1 VHLTGVLLDNR
12 VECTFLD
19 SKEAKNVIFCRP
31 LEESLHNV
39 ATLQTRNEE
48 FIHNFITESTGNYL
62 VTDVTLSDGS
72 TYKNVRFKLVEST
85 EEELPCSTINLSA
98 LGVPSTFTEIVR
110 PTVLQP
116 TILNESSD
124 KVEKKEVYVENKF
137 VSTDSTKDVFEAR
150 ILEQRLNNEKI
161 RLEEERQQLVVEQTR
176 LNADRKLQKTLEDYK
191 SELLHEYYL
200 IGEKQ
205 KELLSSELLDSVGS
219 IGNTLQEQFNKQQE
233 QASLYLNEVAS
244 ANLKELKESQNR
256 KINEIKKELND
267 LLNEKVENNSFAVDK
282 RFIERSAE
290 LKTLFSEKLITELEA
305 YKQKIIKEVSGITF
319 SIDRL
324 IDEKIE
330 ANTDNLDKLLITRAG
345 EIQDQ
350 FDTKLSEV
358 KSSTITEAKEISRN
372 STNLFFTE
380 KAEEL
385 SVMLKEHED
394 AITSTANDKVSE
406 LVKAINEQ
414 KNNLDNII
422 LNKTE
427 ELNTLVQEFNL
438 KIDNKNIDADS
449 KLKSIKEAV
458 DAIINEYK
466 ESFNS
471 HLLNAKDVIFE
482 DHNTFKTSTEVLI
495 NEQNNII
502 ESKANSAVDLIKATA
517 TEQKAFIDSQISIIE
532 SKINNATDSIE
543 TISKNTTSKI
553 PLLEDKIQEVETII
567 LDHKENLNTL
577 VFQGITDL
585 KKIILEFTNE
595 TQSRIPG
602 LDEKIQK
609 INEYISTLL
618 TEKIAVKKLVE
629 ENKQYTDKKITA
641 ATQDAKEYAR
651 RILELGGGGG
661 SVAVQY
667 ANGGTMNGTLN
678 VTGQYLSGGKDLA
691 TIFSGSTPYI
701 LVDATSSIQPVRG
714 RNIASG
720 CYSNI
725 GGGQY
730 NIASGC
736 YSTITGGL
744 SGVADWN
751 YTTVG
756 GGICNTASLYYSV
769 VAGGAN
775 NCAVNVAT
783 TIGGGLNNCAN
794 GAVAT
799 VAGGEYNSASGDYAF
814 IGGGTCNCTLGC
826 NSVIAGGITNCAT
839 GNCSFIG
846 SGDTNCA
853 ANTND
858 VVAGG
863 NHNCSSGGASFVG
876 GGRLNFSSSQYTTV
890 AGGNQNC
897 SIAYAAA
904 VVGGQSNIASGAYS
918 FVGGGG
924 SNCVLTDSGFIGG
937 GCHNRVTTSGDYGV
951 GLIGG
956 GVNNCVNGDHAA
968 VVAGDSNR
976 ALGQNSFVG
985 GGGANTASESE
996 SVVVGGFCNTASGYR
1011 SFVGG
1016 GGANTASESESVVV
1030 GGFCNTA
1037 SGYRS
1042 FVGAGRSNCIDSVI
1056 DSSVI
1061 GGFNNSVFG
1070 DSSIIGGGCYNTIG
1084 INPSIRNGGQAFW
1097 NLNESSGNRLE
1108 TIGIGGN
1115 TLYQHNT
1122 VPSTVGINKNGIIGN
1137 GSGWLETTNTSN
1149 FAGDFTI
1156 NYWTIPNTNGT
1167 VQQFS
1172 GEGSVGL
1179 NFNVTNTKIYYG
1191 IPNVNVYLTY
1201 SPPGGISTSKWSMA
1215 TLTRT
1220 DGTVNMYL
1228 NGVLVGTN
1236 VDSNN
1241 YSSVIALLALPG
1253 GAYVGNSTGAK
1264 IDEVSVWSG
1273 AGLTQDQ
1280 ITALYKVNPYLSY
1293 PFSISNG
1300 NIGGGN
1306 NNSIFSNNSFVAG
1319 GSANIAGYDNTF
1331 ILGSNI
1337 TASQPNYTYVNNL
1350 SSQGLIADQTGTSNN
1365 WNTIYNYTSANFA
1378 AIAPSYYMVDTT
1390 TQGVTA
1396 TLPSV
1401 TQKGLV
1407 VGFMDPYKTWDTN
1420 NFVLSASILIEGQNQ
1435 PVFMNLAGFAIKAV
1449 YVGGNQGWKL
1459 TQ

>member
-1 VHLTGVLLDNR
+1 VHLTEVLLDNR

-72 TYKNVRFKLVEST
+72 TYKDVRFKLIEST
-85 EEELPCSTINLSA
+85 DVELPCSTINLST
-98 LGVPSTFTEIVR
+98 LGSPSTFTDIVK
-110 PTVLQP
+110 PVVLQP

-124 KVEKKEVYVENKF
+124 RVEKKEVYVENKF

-150 ILEQRLNNEKI
+150 ILEQRLRNEKI

-205 KELLSSELLDSVGS
+205 KELLSSELFGSVGS
-219 IGNTLQEQFNKQQE
+219 IGNTLQEQFNNHQE
-233 QASLYLNEVAS
+233 QASRYLNEVAT

-267 LLNEKVENNSFAVDK
+267 LLNEKVENNSFAADK

-290 LKTLFSEKLITELEA
+290 LKTLFSEKLVTELEA
-305 YKQKIIKEVSGITF
+305 YKQKIVEEVSGITF

-358 KSSTITEAKEISRN
+358 KSSTIAEAKEISRN

-394 AITSTANDKVSE
+394 VITSTANDKVGE

-414 KNNLDNII
+414 KNNFDNTI

-427 ELNTLVQEFNL
+427 ELNTLVQEFNS

-471 HLLNAKDVIFE
+471 HLLNAKGVIFE

-502 ESKANSAVDLIKATA
+502 ESKANGAVDLIKTTATEQKSFIDSQIFIIESKINNA
-517 TEQKAFIDSQISIIE
+517 TNLLETTTTEQKAFIDSQISIIE

-641 ATQDAKEYAR
+641 ATQDAREYAR

-678 VTGQYLSGGKDLA
+678 ITNGQILSGGVDIA
-691 TIFSGSTPYI
+691 TYF
-701 LVDATSSIQPVRG
+701 
-714 RNIASG
+714 
-720 CYSNI
+720 
-725 GGGQY
+725 GGG
-730 NIASGC
+730 G
-736 YSTITGGL
+736 
-744 SGVADWN
+744 
-751 YTTVG
+751 
-756 GGICNTASLYYSV
+756 
-769 VAGGAN
+769 
-775 NCAVNVAT
+775 
-783 TIGGGLNNCAN
+783 
-794 GAVAT
+794 
-799 VAGGEYNSASGDYAF
+799 
-814 IGGGTCNCTLGC
+814 
-826 NSVIAGGITNCAT
+826 
-839 GNCSFIG
+839 
-846 SGDTNCA
+846 
-853 ANTND
+853 
-858 VVAGG
+858 
-863 NHNCSSGGASFVG
+863 
-876 GGRLNFSSSQYTTV
+876 
-890 AGGNQNC
+890 GGNQTL
-897 SIAYAAA
+897 
-904 VVGGQSNIASGAYS
+904 S
-918 FVGGGG
+918 F
-924 SNCVLTDSGFIGG
+924 
-937 GCHNRVTTSGDYGV
+937 
-951 GLIGG
+951 
-956 GVNNCVNGDHAA
+956 
-968 VVAGDSNR
+968 DSNT
-976 ALGQNSFVG
+976 
-985 GGGANTASESE
+985 AN
-996 SVVVGGFCNTASGYR
+996 
-1011 SFVGG
+1011 
-1016 GGANTASESESVVV
+1016 
-1030 GGFCNTA
+1030 
-1037 SGYRS
+1037 
-1042 FVGAGRSNCIDSVI
+1042 
-1056 DSSVI
+1056 
-1061 GGFNNSVFG
+1061 
-1070 DSSIIGGGCYNTIG
+1070 
-1084 INPSIRNGGQAFW
+1084 
-1097 NLNESSGNRLE
+1097 L
-1108 TIGIGGN
+1108 
-1115 TLYQHNT
+1115 
-1122 VPSTVGINKNGIIGN
+1122 
-1137 GSGWLETTNTSN
+1137 
-1149 FAGDFTI
+1149 
-1156 NYWTIPNTNGT
+1156 
-1167 VQQFS
+1167 
-1172 GEGSVGL
+1172 
-1179 NFNVTNTKIYYG
+1179 
-1191 IPNVNVYLTY
+1191 
-1201 SPPGGISTSKWSMA
+1201 
-1215 TLTRT
+1215 
-1220 DGTVNMYL
+1220 
-1228 NGVLVGTN
+1228 
-1236 VDSNN
+1236 
-1241 YSSVIALLALPG
+1241 
-1253 GAYVGNSTGAK
+1253 
-1264 IDEVSVWSG
+1264 
-1273 AGLTQDQ
+1273 
-1280 ITALYKVNPYLSY
+1280 
-1293 PFSISNG
+1293 SISNG
-1300 NIGGGN
+1300 NTVSLLALSATGSGSGDPAV
-1306 NNSIFSNNSFVAG
+1306 NSLVHSNSGFWNSSYTTLTAN
-1319 GSANIAGYDNTF
+1319 SANWQST
-1331 ILGSNI
+1331 
-1337 TASQPNYTYVNNL
+1337 YTTVSAN
-1350 SSQGLIADQTGTSNN
+1350 SAN
-1365 WNTIYNYTSANFA
+1365 WNTAYTLVQANSASWNNALSAYTFIANGNTSIFKLSSTAPFTNAAGYIVSMNGAMQTPDTDFTIAYSGTNYLNLNFTPRLGALITVQVLGNGVITNSSVVTVSSSTYNPLYAYVNSNFSVNV
-1378 AIAPSYYMVDTT
+1378 PTGSYAVDTT
-1390 TQGVTA
+1390 TSGVTA
-1396 TLPSV
+1396 TLPTTPTFGTTIS
-1401 TQKGLV
+1401 
-1407 VGFMDPYKTWDTN
+1407 FMDPYYTWATY
-1420 NFVLSASILIEGQNQ
+1420 NFTLSAPTNIENQNQ
-1435 PVFMNLAGFAIKAV
+1435 AVAMNVAGFSLKAV
-1449 YVGGNQGWKL
+1449 YVGGTYGWRL
-1459 TQ
+1459 VQ